1 MKWNFALAALAALAV
16 SAQARDLQELL
27 RSVEQR
33 YNKASTLQ
41 AQFEQ
46 RYLAQGRPRR
56 AESGTLSL
64 RKPGRMRWQYAVPAG
79 KLFICDG
86 KWIWFYSP
94 AENRAERAPLKEA
107 DDFRAPL
114 AFLLGRLDFRR
125 TFADFELRE
134 AGGESVVIALP
145 KSDRLPYTRVEFTIT
160 PQNVIR
166 RLLVS
171 GIDGADMEFLF
182 TAERLNVPVSDS
194 AFRFAPPAGA
204 EVVDAAAER

>member
-1 MKWNFALAALAALAV
+1 MKLVPVLLLLSLSV
-16 SAQARDLQELL
+16 QARDLQEVL
-27 RSVEQR
+27 RAVEQR
-33 YNKASTLQ
+33 YNKASTLE

-64 RKPGRMRWQYAVPAG
+64 RKPGRMRWQYTQPSG

-125 TFADFELRE
+125 TFGDFELRE
-134 AGGESVVIALP
+134 SGADSVIIALP
-145 KSDRLPYTRVEFTIT
+145 KSDRLPYTRVEFQIA
-160 PQNVIR
+160 PDNSIR
-166 RLLVS
+166 RLLVR
-171 GIDGADMEFLF
+171 GVDGADMEFLF
-182 TAERLNVPVSDS
+182 TGERLNVPVSDS
-194 AFRFAPPAGA
+194 AFRFTPPAGA
-204 EVVDAAAER
+204 EIVDAAER